1 MLIVVVVVVVE
12 VEVGRRKV
20 RGEVGRNA
28 AVETRPRRRNANAER
43 RTTKEEKLMINNV
56 LER

>member
-1 MLIVVVVVVVE
+1 MLIVVVVVVVEVEVE

-28 AVETRPRRRNANAER
+28 AVETRPTRRNVRER
-43 RTTKEEKLMINNV
+43 MTTKEEKTND
-56 LER
+56 